1 MPSLDF
7 ILALAAII
15 AFLIAIILY
24 HQHRGEKTS
33 RTKGEESLI
42 QNLNELAEKEALEF
56 FAGRTH
62 EIARIVQ
69 ILMRRTKNNP
79 LLLGNPGVGK
89 TAIVHGLAQRIIRG
103 EVPPRMKK
111 KVLYALDL
119 PGLMSGSQFRGELE
133 RRLKNLL
140 HTLEKQSRE
149 SILFIDEVHMLD
161 QMRGSQGGLNITD
174 MLKPALARGELQV
187 IGATTWKE
195 YQETILQDPAL
206 ARRFQPVVVDEPD
219 EDTAIE
225 MLHATR
231 GSFEKFHNVI
241 ISDEVIAHAVRAS
254 RMITSRFLPD
264 KAIDLVDEASA
275 KVSIAT
281 TAPEHLSHLG
291 ILHSAAQNRSAQP
304 RAEINTS
311 SDVSLTD
318 IDDVLADWV
327 KQERA

>member
-1 MPSLDF
+1 MTRESF
-7 ILALAAII
+7 IVLTIFVVFAVAV
-15 AFLIAIILY
+15 Y
-24 HQHRGEKTS
+24 VQRKKQDGSVGTQGGS
-33 RTKGEESLI
+33 EESLI
-42 QNLNELAEKEALEF
+42 QNLNTLAKKESLEF
-56 FAGRTH
+56 FSGRMH

-89 TAIVHGLAQRIIRG
+89 TALVHGLAQRIVRG

-111 KVLYALDL
+111 KTLYALDL
-119 PGLMSGSQFRGELE
+119 PGLLSGSQFRGELE
-133 RRLKNLL
+133 KRLKNLL
-140 HTLEKQSRE
+140 GTLEKKNNE

-219 EDTAIE
+219 EDMAIE

-231 GSFEKFHNVI
+231 ESFEDFHGVQ
-241 ISDEVIAHAVRAS
+241 ISDDVLAHAVRSS
-254 RMITSRFLPD
+254 RLITSRFLLD
-264 KAIDLVDEASA
+264 KAVDLVDEASA
-275 KVSIAT
+275 KVSIAS
-281 TAPEHLSHLG
+281 TAPEHLAHFG
-291 ILHSAAQNRSAQP
+291 MLHGAAKKTSARMQEGSERS
-304 RAEINTS
+304 EVT
-311 SDVSLTD
+311 LED
-318 IDDVLADWV
+318 IDAVLAEWV
-327 KQERA
+327 KYDRG

>member
-1 MPSLDF
+1 MTRET
-7 ILALAAII
+7 II
-15 AFLIAIILY
+15 VAVIFLVFLGGVYVQRRKQSASPT
-24 HQHRGEKTS
+24 QSVSEDT
-33 RTKGEESLI
+33 LI
-42 QNLNELAEKEALEF
+42 QNLNVLAKKESLEF

-89 TAIVHGLAQRIIRG
+89 TALVHGLAQRIVRG
-103 EVPPRMKK
+103 EVPPRMQKK
-111 KVLYALDL
+111 TLYALDL
-119 PGLMSGSQFRGELE
+119 PGLLSGSQFRGELE
-133 RRLKNLL
+133 SRLKKLL
-140 HTLEKQSRE
+140 ATLEKKNRE

-161 QMRGSQGGLNITD
+161 QMRGSQGGLNVTD

-195 YQETILQDPAL
+195 YRETILQDPAL

-219 EDTAIE
+219 EETAIE

-231 GSFEKFHNVI
+231 GSFEDFHGVR
-241 ISDEVIAHAVRAS
+241 ISDEVLAHAVRSS
-254 RMITSRFLPD
+254 RLITTRFLPD
-264 KAIDLVDEASA
+264 KAVDLVDEASA
-275 KVSIAT
+275 KVAIAS

-291 ILHSAAQNRSAQP
+291 MLHGAAKNRSMQP
-304 RAEINTS
+304 GEAGEIPEVT
-311 SDVSLTD
+311 LGD